1 MSAPASPRVPIEPL
15 VLVAALLLLALGT
28 LLVLLPFLSALLWAS
43 ILCYATWPVF
53 QRLVTVLGQRRNL
66 AATLMCLAVS
76 LLLVVPFLIVGASL
90 AENVSRLSTTL
101 QAGLGHLPTQPPAWL
116 ANLPLVGK
124 SIADAWQQ
132 AVAQPDSLIQQ
143 ARAALPAVSRWVLEQ
158 GLALM
163 HGVAMLV
170 LAVFVAFF
178 IYRDGVTLAARLATG
193 VQRVAGDRGVRL
205 LRLAGGTITGVVYGI
220 LGTALAQG
228 ILAGVGFLIAGVPG
242 ALLLGLL
249 TFFLSVVPM
258 GPPLVWI
265 PAAVWLYFQGETG
278 MAVFL
283 ALWGALVVSSIDNFL
298 KPYLISQG
306 ADMPFILVLFG
317 VLGGIAAFGFLGVF
331 LGPTLLAV
339 SFSLLRE
346 WSSGKTVEAT

>member
-1 MSAPASPRVPIEPL
+1 MSAPASPRLPVERL
-15 VLVAALLLLALGT
+15 VLAAAVVLLALGT
-28 LLVLLPFLSALLWAS
+28 SLVLLPFLSALLWAS

-53 QRLVTVLGQRRNL
+53 ERTSVLLGQRRNL
-66 AATLMCLAVS
+66 AATLMCLAVAV
-76 LLLVVPFLIVGASL
+76 LLVLPFFVVGASL
-90 AENVSRLSTTL
+90 ADNVSRLSSTL
-101 QAGLGHLPTQPPAWL
+101 QDSLTHLPASPPAWL
-116 ANLPLVGK
+116 ANFPVLGG
-124 SIADAWQQ
+124 SMAEFWQR
-132 AVAQPDSLIQQ
+132 AVDQPDSLIQQ
-143 ARAALPAVSRWVLEQ
+143 ARASLPSVSRWVLQQ
-158 GLALM
+158 GFTLM
-163 HGVAMLV
+163 HGVIMLV
-170 LAVFVAFF
+170 LALIVAFF
-178 IYRDGVTLAARLATG
+178 IYRDGVSLATRLATA
-193 VQRVAGDRGVRL
+193 VHRVAGDKGLLL
-205 LRLAGGTITGVVYGI
+205 LRLAGSTIKGVVYGI

-228 ILAGVGFLIAGVPG
+228 ILAGLGFLIAGVPG

-249 TFFLSVVPM
+249 TFFLSIVPM

-265 PAAVWLYFQGETG
+265 PAAIWLYVQGETG

-346 WSSGKTVEAT
+346 WSSGTTAEAA